1 MTKVGTMPQAQ
12 TLITVRIREITSKCS
27 FTVFLRA
34 GMLSGKNILNGI
46 CWKTPGAL
54 NTPSTLPPYT
64 PPQGRQCV
72 WYRNMSTHHSEPLQ
86 DIEWVHVCEG
96 RVALRM
102 MHFLWLRW
110 AFHMHGQPPLFTLCR
125 LVSPGR
131 ASHSRFMSGWSELWV
146 DCTGC
151 SQWPACSHLLL
162 CPPIHPFRSAS
173 TKTTSTC
180 SPQLCT

>member
-1 MTKVGTMPQAQ
+1 MA
-12 TLITVRIREITSKCS
+12 
-27 FTVFLRA
+27 FA
-34 GMLSGKNILNGI
+34 GKLLELWI
-46 CWKTPGAL
+46 P
-54 NTPSTLPPYT
+54 LPPCHLT
-64 PPQGRQCV
+64 LLPKDNSVSGTAS
-72 WYRNMSTHHSEPLQ
+72 RNMSTHHSERLQ

-162 CPPIHPFRSAS
+162 CPPIHPFGSAS
-173 TKTTSTC
+173 AKTTSTC
-180 SPQLCT
+180 TSQLCT